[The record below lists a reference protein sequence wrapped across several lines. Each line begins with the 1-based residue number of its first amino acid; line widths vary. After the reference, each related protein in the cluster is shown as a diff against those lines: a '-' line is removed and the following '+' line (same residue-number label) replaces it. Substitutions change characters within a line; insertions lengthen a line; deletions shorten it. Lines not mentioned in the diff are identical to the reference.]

1 MCNFWFLHFCR
12 IWRWRRLIRYY
23 SGILNFCSALHLSM
37 QAVLFFSPW
46 TDASPIFGS
55 VWNPWSLCP
64 WLFKN
69 WKCKLMK
76 WKVETIMYSW
86 ICILL
91 YKYCVWKTIGL
102 KFWLLLLFKSNFGMK
117 HLMLAFI
124 CSFYLNFVPLN
135 IISNFLSCF
144 IVVLFLYKNFNVDV
158 AIKLSFESDMI
169 NKPTIHDN

>member
-1 MCNFWFLHFCR
+1 
-12 IWRWRRLIRYY
+12 
-23 SGILNFCSALHLSM
+23 
-37 QAVLFFSPW
+37 
-46 TDASPIFGS
+46 
-55 VWNPWSLCP
+55 
-64 WLFKN
+64 
-69 WKCKLMK
+69 
-76 WKVETIMYSW
+76 
-86 ICILL
+86 
-91 YKYCVWKTIGL
+91 
-102 KFWLLLLFKSNFGMK
+102 MK